1 MQGLV
6 TVFGG
11 SGFVGSQIVR
21 ALAKSGA
28 RVRVAVRNPGRGYKL
43 RMLGDV
49 GQIEVAQANIR
60 DQASVDRA
68 LEGAEACV
76 NAVGVLFESGR
87 QRFDE
92 LHARGAGLLARAAL
106 AAGATRF
113 VQISAIGADANSAAA
128 YARSKA
134 DGEAAVRDAAPEAT
148 ILRPSV
154 VFGPDD
160 QFFNRFA
167 AMAGVSPAL
176 PLIGGGRTR
185 FQPVFVGDVA
195 SAVARSLD
203 DPAAPGRMYELGGPG
218 IYTFKALMEMMLAE
232 IGKPR
237 FLAPVPFPLAGLL
250 GRAGDFAA
258 SAGLPPP
265 ITTDQVEMLKVDN
278 VVAPGALGLADL
290 GISPQALESIIGS
303 YLYRYR
309 RGGQYAE
316 QSAVAAA
323 SPPRPTPAKSS
334 SRA

>member
-11 SGFVGSQIVR
+11 SGFVGSQVVR

-28 RVRVAVRNPGRGYKL
+28 RVRVAVRNPGRGYRL

-60 DQASVDRA
+60 DAASVARA

-87 QRFDE
+87 QRFDD
-92 LHARGAGLLARAAL
+92 LHAAGAGLLAREAVK
-106 AAGATRF
+106 AGAERF
-113 VQISAIGADANSAAA
+113 VQISAIGADAKSPAV

-134 DGEAAVRDAAPEAT
+134 AGEAAVRDAAPFAI

-154 VFGPDD
+154 VFGADD

-167 AMAGVSPAL
+167 AMAGLSPAL
-176 PLIGGGRTR
+176 PLIGGGGTR

-195 SAVARSLD
+195 EAVARALD
-203 DPAAPGRMYELGGPG
+203 DPAAAGRIYELGGPG
-218 IYTFKALMEMMLAE
+218 VYTFKALMEIMLAE
-232 IGKPR
+232 IGKRR
-237 FLAPVPFPLAGLL
+237 FLAPVPFPIASLL
-250 GRAGDFAA
+250 GRAGELAA
-258 SAGLPPP
+258 RVGLPPP
-265 ITTDQVEMLKVDN
+265 ITVDQVAMLKVDN

-290 GISPQALESIIGS
+290 GITPQALEAVIGS

-316 QSAVAAA
+316 LSAAA
-323 SPPRPTPAKSS
+323 AAT
-334 SRA
+334 SRR